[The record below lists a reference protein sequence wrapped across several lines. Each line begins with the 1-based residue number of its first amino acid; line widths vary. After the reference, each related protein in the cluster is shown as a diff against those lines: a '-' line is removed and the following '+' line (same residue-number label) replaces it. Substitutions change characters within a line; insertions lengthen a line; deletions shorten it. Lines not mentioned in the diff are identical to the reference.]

1 MGACVSADSVEIPPN
16 DEPPMTVAERQ
27 RSLVEFVRALSKPS
41 GMSTES
47 VKDTITS
54 AEELTPAQEEFLSR
68 HKMTVYGSS
77 SDLTRSISTF
87 DLIEEEFYNTYHKKL
102 LRKVLY
108 EIFKLY

>member
-1 MGACVSADSVEIPPN
+1 MGACASVDSVEIPPN
-16 DEPPMTVAERQ
+16 DEPPMPVAERQ

-54 AEELTPAQEEFLSR
+54 VDELTPAQEAFLSR
-68 HKMTVYGSS
+68 HKMEVYGSS
-77 SDLTRSISTF
+77 SDLIRRVSTF
-87 DLIEEEFYNTYHKKL
+87 DSIEEEFYNKYHKKL

-108 EIFKLY
+108 ELFKLC